1 MSSKK
6 LSFSERPNPEA
17 KANPFSR
24 LFYGWVTPLVTLG
37 NRKFLDQEDLFSL
50 NDIDRCD
57 FLSKRYSREIKNA
70 RKEGVEEVHTWA
82 AKKMFLKYYL
92 TAFWPKLLATIALL
106 GSPFILQYYL
116 EDLET
121 HKGSNNRTLW
131 YVFGFLITGF
141 FSSLGEQHHV
151 GITID
156 TGLRLRAT
164 LIDQIFKKS
173 LKINLKASPPKID
186 VSMPGQKKKP
196 DGKQKKKGKE
206 KEKKKDKEKDK
217 VSDKSKE
224 SPSPQDPNK
233 DKKNG
238 FDKKIDGNV
247 DKIKKV
253 DTKANPQTLGL
264 IVNLMSNDTFTLM
277 IGIIFLHQFWSG
289 LVILVVSIVMYI
301 KLLGWSGFFGIV
313 TMILL
318 FPINGLIMQKLTKF
332 YSNVMLQVDSR
343 VKLINEMINAIKL
356 VKLYA
361 WEKLFNKKISDV
373 RETELKQIKNQAVT
387 RVFMILVWTCQPLI
401 VATITFL
408 IYVGWGNDLK
418 ASIVF
423 TAIAFLNIMGLPLIF
438 VPYAIAAYVQGLVS
452 WKRIKQFL
460 NSKEL
465 GESERQL
472 QNNRLEKGKEDDF
485 KDEDIIIKI
494 RGASFNWEG
503 VREEQEET
511 DMYEILESETLD
523 GITLDILP
531 QMLTMVVGPVGSGK
545 SALLSAILGEIPKT
559 GGSINV
565 KGSMAYSPQEPWI
578 QNATVKDNILLYNEM
593 NNNRYDKV
601 IKCCALEPDLNILP
615 AGDLTEIGEK
625 GVNLSGG
632 QKARI
637 SLARTVYTDNNILLL
652 DDPLSAVDSH
662 VGKHIFDN
670 CIKGELLKTK
680 TVILVTHQLQYL
692 PQADDIIVINQGKII
707 ERGTYQELMIRGF
720 DFNSIVENNGK
731 GKGKQGAGKMQLD
744 YTNLSKKTVGD
755 QKQKLVDD
763 SSSDSDTLL
772 DLNLQKTDRGEEFE
786 LEENKEPVNAWI
798 NLNDDLDLIEKE
810 IYTVMNEEDIRI
822 KKQQQMDLKD
832 NAGAVLIDEEARK
845 RGAVKW
851 KYYKFY
857 IIAAGG
863 IFIGFLVF
871 FGSFLSI
878 FSSLFNQY
886 WLAIWIDEDT
896 LPNKS
901 TAWFL
906 TIYILIGAFRIAIE
920 TVKGIIMAFGS
931 VKASRNIHNS
941 VLNRI
946 MKAPMSFFDTTPAGR
961 ILNRFNKDQFDCD
974 IMIFPHM
981 DGFLSTCITII
992 LTLLAIASVTPLFLI
1007 PAILLGIVYY
1017 KVLQYYRS
1025 TNRDIKRLE
1034 NVSRSPIINN
1044 FSAVLNGLPVIRSYK
1059 IQGVFKKKSRE
1070 LVNKNSAAIYCEWGC
1085 NRWLGVRVELI
1096 GTFLVFF
1103 AALFIWIAADSLG
1116 VAFAGLALSYSMQ
1129 VSALFNWVVRNFAE
1143 LEKAMNSIER
1153 LRQYSRVKTEK
1164 PYEIPETAPGKEW
1177 PENGFIEFKNISMRY
1192 REGLDPV
1199 LKKVSAKIK
1208 SNEKI
1213 GIVGRTGSGKSSLVL
1228 CIFRIVELFE
1238 GKILIDGVDISTI
1251 GLHELR
1257 GKLSIIPQDPV
1268 LFTGSIRDNLDPFG
1282 ELKRSDKELW
1292 TILEQVYLKE
1302 KIQSLENKLDQ
1313 EISQESSNFSV
1324 GEKQLFCL
1332 ARALARKSKI
1342 LILDEATASVDT
1354 ETDTLIQKTIRK
1366 QFKDCTMI
1374 TIAHRLNTIMD
1385 SDRIIGLEKGEL
1397 VEFDTPKRLLQNQ
1410 EGLLTAMVLKTGKEN
1425 AKKLKDIAYGK
1436 KKKYL

>member
-24 LFYGWVTPLVTLG
+24 LFYGWITPIVTLG

-50 NDIDRCD
+50 KDIDRCD

-92 TAFWPKLLATIALL
+92 TAFWPKLIATIALL

-121 HKGSNNRTLW
+121 HKGTNNRTLW
-131 YVFGFLITGF
+131 YVFGFLVTGF

-186 VSMPGQKKKP
+186 VSMPGQKKKE
-196 DGKQKKKGKE
+196 E
-206 KEKKKDKEKDK
+206 KEKKKSQGAQKKKKKKKKPDKG
-217 VSDKSKE
+217 KE
-224 SPSPQDPNK
+224 SPPPQDPNK

-247 DKIKKV
+247 DEIKKT

-277 IGIIFLHQFWSG
+277 SGIIFLHQFWSG
-289 LVILVVSIVMYI
+289 LIILIVSITMYI

-318 FPINGLIMQKLTKF
+318 FPINGMIMQKLTKF
-332 YSNVMLQVDSR
+332 YSGVMLQVDSR

-361 WEKLFNKKISDV
+361 WEKLFNKKINDV
-373 RETELKQIKNQAVT
+373 RENELKQIKNQAIT

-423 TAIAFLNIMGLPLIF
+423 TAIAFLNIMGLPLVF

-460 NSKEL
+460 NSEEL

-472 QNNRLEKGKEDDF
+472 QNNRIESGQEDEF

-494 RGASFNWEG
+494 RDACFNWDG
-503 VREEQEET
+503 VREDQDEIDIEE
-511 DMYEILESETLD
+511 IIESETLEN
-523 GITLDILP
+523 ITLDILP

-545 SALLSAILGEIPKT
+545 SALLSAILGEIPRT
-559 GGSINV
+559 GGAINV

-578 QNATVKDNILLYNEM
+578 QNATVKDNILLYKEM

-601 IKCCALEPDLNILP
+601 IKCCALEQDLNILP

-662 VGKHIFDN
+662 VGKHIFEN

-720 DFNSIVENNGK
+720 DFNSIVENNEK
-731 GKGKQGAGKMQLD
+731 DKNKVKDNQGFGEVQFD
-744 YTNLSKKTVGD
+744 YKLSKKTGGRKNKM
-755 QKQKLVDD
+755 QD
-763 SSSDSDTLL
+763 SSSDSEALL
-772 DLNLQKTDRGEEFE
+772 DLNLQQTDRDEEFA
-786 LEENKEPVNAWI
+786 LEQNVEPVNAWI
-798 NLNDDLDLIEKE
+798 NLNDDQDLIEKE
-810 IYTVMNEEDIRI
+810 IYTVMNEEDIKI

-845 RGAVKW
+845 RGSVKW

-857 IIAAGG
+857 IVAAGG
-863 IFIGFLVF
+863 ILIGFLVF
-871 FGSFLSI
+871 FGAFLSI

-901 TAWFL
+901 TTWFL
-906 TIYILIGAFRIAIE
+906 TIYILIGLFRIVIE

-1007 PAILLGIVYY
+1007 PALLLGIVYY
-1017 KVLQYYRS
+1017 KFLQYYRS

-1059 IQGVFKKKSRE
+1059 IQEVFKKKSRE

-1103 AALFIWIAADSLG
+1103 AALFIWLAADSLG

-1164 PYEIPETAPGKEW
+1164 PFTIAETAPVEEW
-1177 PENGFIEFKNISMRY
+1177 PENGAIEFKNISMRY

-1238 GKILIDGVDISTI
+1238 GQILIDGVDISKI

-1257 GKLSIIPQDPV
+1257 GKLAIIPQDPI
-1268 LFTGSIRDNLDPFG
+1268 LFTGTIRDNLDPFG
-1282 ELKRSDKELW
+1282 ELKRSDKDLW
-1292 TILEQVYLKE
+1292 TILDQVYLKE
-1302 KIQSLENKLDQ
+1302 KIQSLDNKLDQ

-1332 ARALARKSKI
+1332 ARALVRKSKI
-1342 LILDEATASVDT
+1342 LVLDEATASVDT

-1397 VEFDTPKRLLQNQ
+1397 VEFDTPKNLLQNQ

-1425 AKKLKDIAYGK
+1425 AQKLKDIAKGK